1 MKCDVSRDHC
11 YSWWTNDHLWDHWIM
26 LNGKLCEVF
35 FNKYHQFHYLI
46 SVQTAWKDTLELHL
60 MSKKYV
66 DKEYVSGCIS
76 VLPLTW
82 SLVKHAIPSSMGKI
96 YTLSKRL
103 KSQPGKEVHI
113 LNKFLLWILISQSKG
128 FFFES
133 SWPFL

>member
-1 MKCDVSRDHC
+1 MWVEITVTADELTIISGTIGSCSMRNYVKF
-11 YSWWTNDHLWDHWIM
+11 
-26 LNGKLCEVF
+26 F